1 MTNGGPNNASISIMQ
16 LMYRF
21 AFEKYDYPKASAVA
35 VIICIILAAL
45 TVAYNKLN
53 KKKDF

>member
-1 MTNGGPNNASISIMQ
+1 
-16 LMYRF
+16 MYRF

-35 VIICIILAAL
+35 VIICIILAVL
-45 TVAYNKLN
+45 TLAYNKLN

>member
-35 VIICIILAAL
+35 VIICIILSIL

-53 KKKDF
+53 KQRDY